1 MYRLCRCG
9 NLANWNDQPKEF
21 LTFWCPMPWFEDSK
35 IIPSNLWWPTGDL
48 SITWAMLVAF
58 EEMDD
63 IEEKVMPTEPE
74 PKSELPSLQKSDAP
88 EMKVFSASW
97 LEVSWV
103 CYSSRK
109 GFAGLWLLSC
119 FDRLQVCQSCKT
131 TSPPHWTC
139 NNSKAPRR
147 SGRH

>member
-1 MYRLCRCG
+1 
-9 NLANWNDQPKEF
+9 
-21 LTFWCPMPWFEDSK
+21 
-35 IIPSNLWWPTGDL
+35 
-48 SITWAMLVAF
+48 MLLAF

-74 PKSELPSLQKSDAP
+74 PKSELPSLKKSDAP

-109 GFAGLWLLSC
+109 GFYGALVALMFWSLANLSK
-119 FDRLQVCQSCKT
+119 LQNYKSSALNVQ
-131 TSPPHWTC
+131 
-139 NNSKAPRR
+139 
-147 SGRH
+147 